1 MQQTRELSERE
12 ASMCNRK
19 DVVNLVI
26 PARLNTKVF
35 LDTTCL
41 DQAVYKF
48 IKSQPNLSAVLRKDG
63 ERLFFS
69 PLEEIKN
76 YFEVLSKDNDWQNIC
91 IEYSNKH
98 LRDDFE
104 TFPPYKVL
112 FLQPSVDVAYLIV
125 ASNHYAMDG
134 TNGISSISDILEIY
148 SKLRENPNYEPKAHN
163 PAPSVDEMTNSI
175 LRPSELV
182 NKKQDF
188 KDYTL
193 KILNSINCTVP
204 IENESTAK
212 VLFITYT
219 SSESTYQ
226 QLRDICHERGCTLG
240 VVLCAVKYFAFAA
253 AMFSRQK
260 NLPEELSLAGAI
272 PINMR
277 GRLLSMDALPWRN
290 CNFSVAD
297 PLIGVRL
304 SKSMLFWDLVKSIKK
319 EFTCLLDEKN
329 KFYMFDLTRF
339 DRLLTEEEKDIV
351 AKAGEI
357 LGGLK
362 RHFCFSNMKW

>member
-1 MQQTRELSERE
+1 MQQTRQLGAGET
-12 ASMCNRK
+12 SMSNRK
-19 DVVNLVI
+19 AVMNLVL

-98 LRDDFE
+98 LRDDFK
-104 TFPPYKVL
+104 TFPPFKVL
-112 FLQPSVDVAYLIV
+112 FLQPSNDEAYLIV
-125 ASNHYAMDG
+125 ASSHYAMDG
-134 TNGISSISDILEIY
+134 TNGISAISDILEIY
-148 SKLRENPNYEPKAHN
+148 SKLRKNPNYEPKPHL
-163 PAPSVDEMTNSI
+163 PAPSVDQMRNLMYKS
-175 LRPSELV
+175 SELASMKE
-182 NKKQDF
+182 NF
-188 KDYTL
+188 KNYTL
-193 KILNSINCTVP
+193 NIFDSINCTVP

-212 VLFITYT
+212 VLFLPYT
-219 SSESTYQ
+219 SSESTYIE
-226 QLRDICHERGCTLG
+226 LRDICRKRGLTLG
-240 VVLCAVKYFAFAA
+240 VMLCAVKYFAFAA

-260 NLPEELSLAGAI
+260 ELPEELYLAGVI
-272 PINMR
+272 PINLR
-277 GRLLSMDALPWRN
+277 GRLLSIENLPWEN

-297 PLIGVRL
+297 PFIGVCL
-304 SKSMLFWDLVKSIKK
+304 SKSTLFWDLAESVKQ
-319 EFTCLLDEKN
+319 EFECLLDEKN
-329 KFYMFDLTRF
+329 KFYMFDMYGF
-339 DRLLTEEEKDIV
+339 DKMLTEDEKNIV
-351 AKAGEI
+351 AKARKKIGV
-357 LGGLK
+357 K

>member
-1 MQQTRELSERE
+1 MQQTRELGISE
-12 ASMCNRK
+12 AAMSNRNL
-19 DVVNLVI
+19 VNNMVI

-35 LDTTCL
+35 LDTIRL

-104 TFPPYKVL
+104 TFPPFKVL

-125 ASNHYAMDG
+125 ASSHYAMDG
-134 TNGISSISDILEIY
+134 TNGISAISDILEIY
-148 SKLRENPNYEPKAHN
+148 SKLRENPKHEPKAHL
-163 PAPSVDEMTNSI
+163 PAPSVDQMRNLIFKPYELASI
-175 LRPSELV
+175 ERET
-182 NKKQDF
+182 

-193 KILNSINCTVP
+193 NIFDSINCTVP

-212 VLFITYT
+212 VLFLPYT
-219 SSESTYQ
+219 SSESTYSE
-226 QLRDICHERGCTLG
+226 LRDICCKRDLTLG

-260 NLPEELSLAGAI
+260 ELPEELYLAALI
-272 PINMR
+272 PVNMR
-277 GRLLSMDALPWRN
+277 GRLLPIDTLPWRN
-290 CNFSVAD
+290 CNYCVTD
-297 PLIGVRL
+297 PYIGIRL
-304 SKSMLFWDLVKSIKK
+304 KKATLFWDLVKSVKK
-319 EFTCLLDEKN
+319 EFTCLFDNKSKLFLFDIYRFEKSLTEDEK
-329 KFYMFDLTRF
+329 K
-339 DRLLTEEEKDIV
+339 IH
-351 AKAGEI
+351 AKG
-357 LGGLK
+357 LKGLK